1 MKRVCQYVYSFVVI
15 PFLWIVLRFLGLFN
29 SKIRRG
35 IRGRRN
41 LFESL
46 DRQVQN
52 LPRGNRVWF
61 HSSSMGEFEQA
72 KPIIA
77 ALKGKF
83 PGLRVIVSF
92 FSPSG
97 YEHSRKYPLAD
108 VITYLPFD
116 TRSSA
121 RRFIDIVKPDV
132 AVMVRYDVWPNHI
145 WELERRHIPTL
156 IANATMRRQTNRRIP
171 FVRSFHHHV
180 YNALTEIL
188 TVSRED
194 TEVFSLFRL
203 LRPAI
208 QPIGD
213 TRYDQVSSRSAEA
226 RKRHI
231 IPAAVVQ
238 QKHIL
243 VAGST
248 WPEDEEALLPAILRL
263 QGDLA
268 SLLVILVPHEPT
280 VEHLED
286 IEQELQGKTTYIRFS
301 GLNEYQGE
309 RVLIVD
315 SIGILLVLYAYAHV
329 AYIGGSFRQGIHNVL
344 EAAVFGIPV
353 VFGPRHRNSQEPLQ
367 LVERGGGFVVNDG
380 EEMYRTLRNLLED
393 DAARTTAGT
402 RAAQFVHSNLGATD
416 RFLKH
421 LEPYLFKT
429 EDQDQKK

>member
-15 PFLWIVLRFLGLFN
+15 PLLWVVLRFLGLFN

-35 IRGRRN
+35 IRGRRG

-46 DRQVQN
+46 RHQIQR
-52 LPRGNRVWF
+52 LPAGKRVWF

-77 ALKGKF
+77 ALKARL
-83 PGLRVIVSF
+83 PELRVIVSF

-97 YEHSRKYPLAD
+97 YEHSRKYALAD
-108 VITYLPFD
+108 AITYLPFD
-116 TRSSA
+116 TRSGA
-121 RRFIDIVKPDV
+121 KHFIDIVRPDA

-145 WELERRHIPTL
+145 WELERRHTPTF
-156 IANATMRRQTNRRIP
+156 IANATMRRQTKRRIP

-194 TEVFSLFRL
+194 AEVFSLFGL
-203 LRPAI
+203 TQPAI

-213 TRYDQVSSRSAEA
+213 TRYDQVSARSVEA

-231 IPAAVVQ
+231 IPEPVVH

-248 WPEDEEALLPAILRL
+248 WPEDEEALLPAILKL
-263 QGDLA
+263 QQEL
-268 SLLVILVPHEPT
+268 STLLVILVPHEPT
-280 VEHLED
+280 IEHLED
-286 IEQELQGKTTYIRFS
+286 LEQMLQGKTTFIRFS

-315 SIGILLVLYAYAHV
+315 SIGILLVLYAYAHA

-344 EAAVFGIPV
+344 EAAVYGIPV

-367 LVERGGGFVVNDG
+367 LVERGGGFVVNDAD
-380 EEMYRTLRNLLED
+380 EMYRTLKNLLED
-393 DAARTTAGT
+393 DTARTTAGA
-402 RAAQFVHSNLGATD
+402 RAAQFVQSNLGATE
-416 RFLKH
+416 RFLAH
-421 LEPYLFKT
+421 LNPYLFDKRI
-429 EDQDQKK
+429 